1 MEIAMCS
8 SVGEDSQ
15 LGPQWQAQIIPSEED
30 LGRFRKRIEELE
42 EKKDQRQTMFFQT
55 REKVMKI
62 WQELEIEPQG
72 GFEQLVAS
80 GDVRNFT
87 FSLANMQMLKEFYQ
101 KTEEEAAQL
110 EGVSVRLRETI
121 RSLWERLEVPQPERD
136 LFSEHHQGYKPKV
149 IATVSE

>member
-1 MEIAMCS
+1 MVCTHPILIRCNLPLIQDE
-8 SVGEDSQ
+8 
-15 LGPQWQAQIIPSEED
+15 
-30 LGRFRKRIEELE
+30 
-42 EKKDQRQTMFFQT
+42 RQTMFFQT

-101 KTEEEAAQL
+101 KVGPGME
-110 EGVSVRLRETI
+110 
-121 RSLWERLEVPQPERD
+121 
-136 LFSEHHQGYKPKV
+136 
-149 IATVSE
+149 